1 MVWSAQEARRSF
13 AEVLRR
19 AHDEGEQIVTKN
31 GHEVA
36 VVLDIEDY
44 RRMRRPARS
53 FTQHLLS
60 IPTYDDAWAT
70 EFDAEVARRRASG
83 QPRSFP
89 ELTEPELTED

>member
-13 AEVLRR
+13 SEVLRR
-19 AHDEGEQIVTKN
+19 AHDEGEQIVTRN
-31 GHEVA
+31 GREVA

-44 RRMRRPARS
+44 RRMRQPAKS

-60 IPTYDDAWAT
+60 VPTFDDEWVG
-70 EFDAEVARRRASG
+70 EFDAEVARRRAAG

-89 ELTEPELTED
+89 ELAQE